1 MAVPVGPGSMRTLHP
16 RGFSLIEIL
25 VVLAIVSIALTTVS
39 LSLFRPASKTF
50 DIELQRLERIIQLTS
65 ERAVLLG
72 REHRMVMASE
82 GYRVEERFAGSWRPL
97 SATPFQARSWPE
109 GLRLSAIKIDIPISA
124 AGAVAESEVALSFGD
139 QSRRLQID
147 AIGKFQVLK

>member
-39 LSLFRPASKTF
+39 LSLFRPASKAF
-50 DIELQRLERIIQLTS
+50 DTELQRLERIIQLTS

-72 REHRMVMASE
+72 REHRMVMASG
-82 GYRVEERFAGSWRPL
+82 GYRVEERFAGSWRVL
-97 SATPFQARSWPE
+97 STAPFQARLWPE
-109 GLRLSAIKIDIPISA
+109 GLRLSALQIDVPISA
-124 AGAVAESEVALSFGD
+124 SGAVAESEIALSFGD
-139 QSRRLQID
+139 QSHRLQID